1 MFLYAHLFVATKQTL
16 YIEGGSDLATHSYN
30 GGVKSCTFTSELN
43 YYFCSCNVTDE
54 CKLAAGLGGLQQT
67 MCKETNQLG

>member
-30 GGVKSCTFTSELN
+30 GCVKSCTFTSELN

-54 CKLAAGLGGLQQT
+54 CKLAAGL
-67 MCKETNQLG
+67 